1 MRWIAVICITA
12 GFAAAQEEMPTFRT
26 GARLVEVTVS
36 VTGRDGQPVT
46 GLKREDFTV
55 TDRRQK
61 REIAFF
67 RHEGDSQAAAPRAL
81 VAGEFSNRTELL
93 GEKPRNI
100 IALVLDSLNT
110 KPEDKAQVRMHL
122 LRYLREI
129 TPDTRI
135 AVYHLGT
142 GVRILHDFT
151 ADAGSLREAVEKS
164 LLGIPL
170 QAESNIREAV
180 EEAEVALERLAGDPG
195 GQEVLRLIL
204 QAQIEAEQAANAAAQ
219 RNRVFRTLEGLEALG
234 RHLGGIPGRKSLVW
248 ISGGISMVTVTG
260 ARGMGAGGRMESWG
274 GRVGAAGRAR
284 ARRPGRWGWGGG
296 GRIESFE
303 SRITATARQLA
314 QRNVALYVVE
324 AGGLALDPG
333 FDVDTT
339 AFAPDRRRRTFEDHA
354 EASRVSADPRS
365 ALQTM
370 ANITGGRFLFN
381 TNDMLQ
387 GFKYALNDQR
397 GAYTLA
403 FYAPEDRPDRWH
415 DLRVQVKSPGAR
427 VLHRQ
432 GYWPTAPDTAQE
444 SWDEQAWM
452 AAIRD
457 PLGSSQIRMTARAVR
472 EEGEIAL
479 SLSIHAPDLAL
490 FEGKGAFELCV
501 ADRGPAGAHPFF
513 QNARLALSAEQ
524 AARAQAE
531 GISYQRKWTPQPETT
546 GIRVIVRDKT
556 TGLWGSLDLP
566 VTEIPGS

>member
-1 MRWIAVICITA
+1 MRWVAIIPITA
-12 GFAAAQEEMPTFRT
+12 GLAWAQDAAPTFRT

-36 VTGRDGQPVT
+36 VTGRDGRPVT
-46 GLKREDFTV
+46 GLTRDDFTIL
-55 TDRRQK
+55 DRRQK

-67 RHEGDSQAAAPRAL
+67 RYEGEAQAAAPRTLA
-81 VAGEFSNRTELL
+81 AGEFSNRTELL
-93 GEKPRNI
+93 GERPRNI

-110 KPEDKAQVRMHL
+110 SPEDKAQVRLHL
-122 LRYLREI
+122 LKYLREI
-129 TPDTRI
+129 TPDSRI

-151 ADAGSLREAVEKS
+151 ADAASLRQAVEQS

-195 GQEVLRLIL
+195 GQAVLRLIL

-219 RNRVFRTLEGLEALG
+219 RNRVSRTLEGLEALG

-248 ISGGISMVTVTG
+248 ISGGISMVAVTG
-260 ARGMGAGGRMESWG
+260 AMGMGPG
-274 GRVGAAGRAR
+274 GRV
-284 ARRPGRWGWGGG
+284 
-296 GRIESFE
+296 ESFE
-303 SRITATARQLA
+303 SRITATARSLA

-324 AGGLALDPG
+324 AGGLALDKT

-339 AFAPDRRRRTFEDHA
+339 TFAPDRRRRTFEDHA
-354 EASRVSADPRS
+354 EASRVSVDPRS

-370 ANITGGRFLFN
+370 ATITGGRFLFN

-397 GAYTLA
+397 GSYTLA
-403 FYAPEDRPDRWH
+403 FYAPEDRADRWH
-415 DLRVQVKSPGAR
+415 DVRVQVKAQGAR

-432 GYWPTAPDTAQE
+432 GYWPAAPEAAPQGWPE
-444 SWDEQAWM
+444 EAWM

-457 PLGSSQIRMTARAVR
+457 PLGSSQIRMTARAAQR
-472 EEGEIAL
+472 EGEVAL
-479 SLSIHAPDLAL
+479 RLSIHAPDLAL
-490 FEGKGAFELCV
+490 VEGKGAFELCV
-501 ADRGPAGAHPFF
+501 ADRGRAGAYPFF
-513 QNARLALSAEQ
+513 QNAQLNLSAGQ

-531 GISYQRKWTPQPETT
+531 GIAYQRKWTPPPGTIS
-546 GIRVIVRDKT
+546 IRIIVRDKT

-566 VTEIPGS
+566 LESIPGS

>member
-1 MRWIAVICITA
+1 MAGEPGTLPPTLWGGYDAGMRWIAVVHILA
-12 GFAAAQEEMPTFRT
+12 GLAVAQDEAPTFRT
-26 GARLVEVTVS
+26 GTRLVEVTVS
-36 VTGRDGQPVT
+36 VTGRDGRPVT
-46 GLKREDFTV
+46 GLTRDDFTIQ
-55 TDRRQK
+55 DRRQK
-61 REIAFF
+61 RELAFF
-67 RHEGDSQAAAPRAL
+67 RYEGEAQTAVPRSLA
-81 VAGEFSNRTELL
+81 AGEFSNRTELL

-110 KPEDKAQVRMHL
+110 RPEDKAQVRLHL

-170 QAESNIREAV
+170 QAETNIGEAV
-180 EEAEVALERLAGDPG
+180 AEAEAALERLSGDPG
-195 GQEVLRLIL
+195 GQEAMRLIL
-204 QAQIEAEQAANAAAQ
+204 QAQIEADQAANAAAQ

-234 RHLGGIPGRKSLVW
+234 RHLGGIPGKKSLVW

-260 ARGMGAGGRMESWG
+260 AMGMGAGGR
-274 GRVGAAGRAR
+274 V
-284 ARRPGRWGWGGG
+284 
-296 GRIESFE
+296 ESFE
-303 SRITATARQLA
+303 SRITATARGLA
-314 QRNVALYVVE
+314 QQNVALYVVE
-324 AGGLALDPG
+324 AGGLTMDKT
-333 FDVDTT
+333 FDVDATT
-339 AFAPDRRRRTFEDHA
+339 FAPDGRRRTFEDHA

-365 ALQTM
+365 ALQTL
-370 ANITGGRFLFN
+370 ASVTGGRFLFN

-403 FYAPEDRPDRWH
+403 FYAPEDRADRWH
-415 DLRVQVKSPGAR
+415 ELRVQVKSPGAR

-432 GYWPTAPDTAQE
+432 GYWPAAPEAAPE
-444 SWDEQAWM
+444 SWAEEAWM

-472 EEGEIAL
+472 EEGEVVL
-479 SLSIHAPDLAL
+479 RVSIHAPDLAL
-490 FEGKGAFELCV
+490 VEGQGAFEICV
-501 ADRGPAGAHPFF
+501 ADRGRAGAYPFF

-531 GISYQRKWTPQPETT
+531 GIVYQRKWTPEAETT

-556 TGLWGSLDLP
+556 TGRWGSLDLP
-566 VTEIPGS
+566 VEAIPGR